1 MLSIIVAKAS
11 NNVIGGDNKLLWH
24 ISEDLKRFKEITSGH
39 TIIMGRKTFESLP
52 KILPNRHH
60 IVITRDKNFK
70 VDSES
75 VTIINDISD
84 VISRFKD
91 TDEEVF
97 IIGGGEIYKILIPYT
112 KKLYLTR
119 IYKDFEGDTS
129 FPVINYDE
137 WKIVNKSEIKV
148 NEKDNLNYD
157 FIDLEKLS
165 TE

>member
-11 NNVIGGDNKLLWH
+11 NDVIGGDNKLLWH

-60 IVITRDKNFK
+60 IVITRDENFK

-75 VTIINDISD
+75 VTIINNISD
-84 VISRFKD
+84 VISKFKD
-91 TDEEVF
+91 TNEEVF
-97 IIGGGEIYKILIPYT
+97 IIGGGEIYKSLIPYT

-119 IYKDFEGDTS
+119 VYKDFEGDTS
-129 FPVINYDE
+129 FPFINYDE

-157 FIDLEKLS
+157 FINLEKLS

>member
-52 KILPNRHH
+52 KVLPNRHH
-60 IVITRDKNFK
+60 IVITRDTNFK
-70 VDSES
+70 VDSEA
-75 VTIINDISD
+75 VTVINDISD
-84 VISRFKD
+84 VISKFKD

-97 IIGGGEIYKILIPYT
+97 IIGGGEIYKTLIPYT

-119 IYKDFEGDTS
+119 VYKDFEGDTS

-137 WKIVNKSEIKV
+137 WKIVNKPEIKV

-157 FIDLEKLS
+157 FIDLEKLF

>member
-11 NNVIGGDNKLLWH
+11 NDVIGGDNKLLWH

-52 KILPNRHH
+52 KVLPNRHH

-84 VISRFKD
+84 VISKFKD
-91 TDEEVF
+91 TEEEVF
-97 IIGGGEIYKILIPYT
+97 IIGGGEIYKTLIPYT

-119 IYKDFEGDTS
+119 VYKDFEGDTS

-165 TE
+165 IK